1 MDLQQNR
8 CTPNILPKYIA
19 LDGTLE
25 NIDPNGGTG
34 RNIPV
39 DASFD
44 LTNRIKK
51 IDVTVR
57 ESENDFNSSH
67 FCWSITYLL

>member
-1 MDLQQNR
+1 MVKPNNSFAISSFRRNNSMDLQQNR

-44 LTNRIKK
+44 LTIR
-51 IDVTVR
+51 
-57 ESENDFNSSH
+57 
-67 FCWSITYLL
+67 

>member
-39 DASFD
+39 DAS
-44 LTNRIKK
+44 LCEQ
-51 IDVTVR
+51 R
-57 ESENDFNSSH
+57 EVF
-67 FCWSITYLL
+67 